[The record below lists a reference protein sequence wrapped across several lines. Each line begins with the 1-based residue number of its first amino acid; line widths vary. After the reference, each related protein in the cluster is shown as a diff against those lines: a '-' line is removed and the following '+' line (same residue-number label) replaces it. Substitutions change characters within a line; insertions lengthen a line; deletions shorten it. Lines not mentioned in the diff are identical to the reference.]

1 MKKKKEGLK
10 HNIVTLFYAV
20 MAALVIRSLMFEP
33 FSIPSGSMYP
43 TLKVGDYL
51 FVSKS
56 SYGYSRHSFPLSVP
70 LIPKRIFYSQP
81 ERGDVV
87 VFKTPEDNKTDY
99 IKRLVGLPGDKIKMI
114 SNELYINNEKVFRE
128 KVSDET
134 YTSFK
139 VEKFKETLNN
149 GKSYYIYEINKQIP
163 FYETNNFE
171 EIVIPKDN
179 FFVIGD
185 NRDNSQDSRFI
196 GTIPKKNLMG
206 KAIVV
211 FLSFDVDKGSWWKF
225 WTWFSALRKDRFL
238 YSLLPDE
245 K

>member
-81 ERGDVV
+81 
-87 VFKTPEDNKTDY
+87 
-99 IKRLVGLPGDKIKMI
+99 
-114 SNELYINNEKVFRE
+114 
-128 KVSDET
+128 
-134 YTSFK
+134 
-139 VEKFKETLNN
+139 
-149 GKSYYIYEINKQIP
+149 
-163 FYETNNFE
+163 
-171 EIVIPKDN
+171 
-179 FFVIGD
+179 
-185 NRDNSQDSRFI
+185 
-196 GTIPKKNLMG
+196 
-206 KAIVV
+206 
-211 FLSFDVDKGSWWKF
+211 
-225 WTWFSALRKDRFL
+225 
-238 YSLLPDE
+238 
-245 K
+245 